1 MFNKVKNTIAL
12 IIFFIFA
19 FLTAR
24 HYFSYKNI
32 IFTNKSRSS
41 YSLKASINNKN
52 LPILANDTNNIIIYK
67 NDLEEFK
74 KKRKERPWEE
84 LISDNNE

>member
-1 MFNKVKNTIAL
+1 MFQKIKN
-12 IIFFIFA
+12 IFFLISLFIFI
-19 FLTAR
+19 FFVMR
-24 HYFSYKNI
+24 HYLSDQNI
-32 IFTNKSRSS
+32 IFTNKSRLA
-41 YSLKASINNKN
+41 YTLETNKN
-52 LPILANDTNNIIIYK
+52 LTVLKNDTNNIIIYK